1 MKMYRV
7 VNAKDLT
14 NEEAVGAEF
23 HRLHRTAYGAQAAI
37 DGADWDDDWGH
48 PPVLDV
54 AEVSE
59 YETEAEAEAAGWEV
73 VE

>member
-1 MKMYRV
+1 
-7 VNAKDLT
+7 
-14 NEEAVGAEF
+14 
-23 HRLHRTAYGAQAAI
+23 
-37 DGADWDDDWGH
+37 
-48 PPVLDV
+48 VLDV